1 MYWQEMTRKMKQRQ
15 INYNNESNNDNGIL
29 TVVIKLNRITITV
42 ITKATTTMFFWW
54 MSVVTFYASLIKA
67 LLISTAIY
75 KIL

>member
-42 ITKATTTMFFWW
+42 ITKATTTMFFLW
-54 MSVVTFYASLIKA
+54 MSVVTFYATLIKA